1 MASNAIAVRAYPIP
15 LQSMAFG
22 SITGSY
28 TIISSTG
35 LPYPCRILN
44 FQNATNAPIYI
55 SFDGV
60 NDHIYLAAESF
71 QLFDFGTNRGERA
84 SELSVSQGT
93 KFFVKFASAPTS
105 GLVAVSGFYAQY

>member
-1 MASNAIAVRAYPIP
+1 MSSNSLAVRAYPIP
-15 LQSMAFG
+15 LQSMAYG

-28 TIISSTG
+28 TAILSTG

-44 FQNATNAPIYI
+44 FQNATNAPMYI

-60 NDHIYLAAESF
+60 NDHLYLAAESF
-71 QLFDFGTNRGERA
+71 QLFDFGTNRGDRA
-84 SELSVSQGT
+84 SELSIAQGT
-93 KFFVKFASAPTS
+93 IFFVKYASAPTT